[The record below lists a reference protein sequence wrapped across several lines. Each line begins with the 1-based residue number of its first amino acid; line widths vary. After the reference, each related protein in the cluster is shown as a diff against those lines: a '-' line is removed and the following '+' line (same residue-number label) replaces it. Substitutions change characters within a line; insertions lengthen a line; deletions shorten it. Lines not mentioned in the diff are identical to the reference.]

1 MMDLI
6 IHRRREGNM
15 PRRVQIV
22 ELREIVQ
29 RLRLGQSVKAIHQD
43 TGRHKTVIRA
53 VRDLALREGWLD
65 VRTEIP
71 SEGEIARLY
80 GEAMIVVTLTYDPAA
95 CTGCGR
101 CWEVCP
107 HGVFMPDS
115 DRVNGGK
122 ALLTDRDLC
131 MECGACEANCRFG
144 AIKVKSG
151 VGCAAAIINGALN
164 GREPSCGC
172 GGESKGAAEAGGC
185 GEAGQAAGKAG
196 SAGSNSAAA
205 ASDCGGAA
213 KSGCCN

>member
-1 MMDLI
+1 M
-6 IHRRREGNM
+6 
-15 PRRVQIV
+15 V

-29 RLRLGQSVKAIHQD
+29 RLRLGQSVKAIHRD

-144 AIKVKSG
+144 AIKGEKRRRLRRGDHQRRPYRQRALLWVRWGEQGSG
-151 VGCAAAIINGALN
+151 RGRRMRRGRPSSRQGRVG
-164 GREPSCGC
+164 RR
-172 GGESKGAAEAGGC
+172 
-185 GEAGQAAGKAG
+185 Q
-196 SAGSNSAAA
+196 
-205 ASDCGGAA
+205 
-213 KSGCCN
+213 